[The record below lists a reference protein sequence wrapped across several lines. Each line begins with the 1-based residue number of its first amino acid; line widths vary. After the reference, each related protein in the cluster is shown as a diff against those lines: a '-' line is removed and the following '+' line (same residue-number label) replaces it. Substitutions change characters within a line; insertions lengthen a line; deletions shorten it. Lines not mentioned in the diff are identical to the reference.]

1 MASKVRTYA
10 VHTRNG
16 HGNSI
21 ERMVGQ
27 SKKALELEIDK
38 RQLYSPDVKIEGI
51 VPIGWATVEAA
62 PTEDND
68 GVEFHV
74 GTGDQKFI
82 VRRNEPGFT
91 HIVRQ
96 CPEQVRN
103 VEDYIDEL
111 NAPYDNQ

>member
-1 MASKVRTYA
+1 
-10 VHTRNG
+10 
-16 HGNSI
+16 
-21 ERMVGQ
+21 MVGQ